1 MNLSPKSDKTGEDPP
16 QANGKPGMDTSE
28 SQSYVSLTLDEI
40 KERFQELMEEE
51 QLGLTLEEPESVSAD
66 PVDEFNPYNR
76 C

>member
-1 MNLSPKSDKTGEDPP
+1 
-16 QANGKPGMDTSE
+16 MDTSE

-51 QLGLTLEEPESVSAD
+51 QLGLTLEDPDAVSAD
-66 PVDEFNPYNR
+66 PVDECNPYNR

>member
-1 MNLSPKSDKTGEDPP
+1 MNLSPMSDKPGERL
-16 QANGKPGMDTSE
+16 PGQPAKSMDTSQ

-51 QLGLTLEEPESVSAD
+51 QLGLTLEEPDAVTSRTPD
-66 PVDEFNPYNR
+66 DFNPYNR